1 MPAHYEG
8 QVGHWTD
15 CYRISPSIP
24 RVPDN
29 HGYYQIRDVPLWH
42 HYDLPPYREDD
53 ESSALIDV
61 WDVYDPDSETS
72 NVSLRSVKRTF
83 SHRPLSLYDD
93 PKIPSEKSH
102 SSPTTPQKSQSPGL
116 PRKSFSPSLL
126 RRSIFNRSQT
136 EEKCSGCG
144 FPIKDEKRISMK
156 RAGDIRDV
164 YHPMCFKC
172 SICDTA
178 LSLRSYKKQNMD
190 GQLYCESHVPITKPP
205 LSPET
210 DDKTQALFEMLIQ
223 IQEKGRIDDQ
233 RCDMSNLIKTSPCV
247 TPTEQR
253 KSFETLEEV
262 LRKPGPYP
270 MIVLPENG
278 GYWIEGHDQKS
289 PVNEMGSDPNLSAVL
304 IEQNDVAHCYRDHFL
319 KKEHFD
325 YFYLDENVGPI
336 VMSIKDESTTDEE
349 QLRVILR
356 TKAWTKQKVVT
367 MEEVDNIPNPV
378 KVAKCLCEEI
388 STERFNPVLS
398 TKGSQLIVGYDEHN
412 ITNNY
417 KIGIIYQKFHQT
429 KEEELFSNVNHSP
442 AMEEFLLTIGDRVKL
457 KDFQGFR
464 GGLDNVQSQ
473 TGEESVYTQF
483 KEREIMF
490 HVSTLL
496 PFTDGDPQQLQ
507 RKRHIGNDIVVIVF
521 QEENTPFVPNMIAS
535 HFLHSFIVVQ
545 PIDPNTD
552 HTKYKVSVAARSDV
566 PQFGPSIPNSAI
578 FDKGPEFRDFLLTKI
593 INAEKAS
600 YKSDQFS
607 KLEERTRGALLEC
620 LHTELHKKN
629 IELFGLTMMPGFKQ
643 ESSKLIGSFKRVLS
657 MGRTQ
662 NEAASNRK
670 SNGSSLTTVGE
681 EEKSSSPKRS
691 PASRKK
697 YNRQTSNSL
706 EKKQR
711 DKTTVVQRSID
722 SQSTQSSYKT
732 CSAPS
737 SPQSSPSSTASAQR
751 VSGTNIQISPSNS
764 ESSFNSIDDYAPTHL
779 THFHEDSDTG
789 MCLFQ
794 ESLSSAGTPNNNY
807 IRSEDGLYSDL
818 DGNTQHNLRYE
829 IHKLKAER
837 AEILKH
843 NKALQRDLKDYKDRE
858 KGLMSQL
865 MIFQLE
871 NRRLSQT
878 TNIEIS
884 SEATV

>member
-1 MPAHYEG
+1 MGLPAHLSSKCRSLMNG
-8 QVGHWTD
+8 V
-15 CYRISPSIP
+15 
-24 RVPDN
+24 N
-29 HGYYQIRDVPLWH
+29 H
-42 HYDLPPYREDD
+42 
-53 ESSALIDV
+53 
-61 WDVYDPDSETS
+61 
-72 NVSLRSVKRTF
+72 KR
-83 SHRPLSLYDD
+83 
-93 PKIPSEKSH
+93 
-102 SSPTTPQKSQSPGL
+102 
-116 PRKSFSPSLL
+116 
-126 RRSIFNRSQT
+126 
-136 EEKCSGCG
+136 
-144 FPIKDEKRISMK
+144 
-156 RAGDIRDV
+156 
-164 YHPMCFKC
+164 
-172 SICDTA
+172 
-178 LSLRSYKKQNMD
+178 KQNMD
-190 GQLYCESHVPITKPP
+190 GQLYCEAHVPITKPP

-233 RCDMSNLIKTSPCV
+233 RCDMSNLIKTTPCV

-289 PVNEMGSDPNLSAVL
+289 PTNEMGSDPNLSAVL

-356 TKAWTKQKVVT
+356 TKAWTKQKLVT
-367 MEEVDNIPNPV
+367 MEEVDYIPNPV

-464 GGLDNVQSQ
+464 GGLDNVQI
-473 TGEESVYTQF
+473 T
-483 KEREIMF
+483 K
-490 HVSTLL
+490 
-496 PFTDGDPQQLQ
+496 
-507 RKRHIGNDIVVIVF
+507 KRHIGNDIVVIVF

-535 HFLHSFIVVQ
+535 HFLHSFIVIQ

-662 NEAASNRK
+662 NEAAANRK

-751 VSGTNIQISPSNS
+751 VSGNNIQISPSNS
-764 ESSFNSIDDYAPTHL
+764 ESSFNSIDDYAPTHV

-789 MCLFQ
+789 M

-818 DGNTQHNLRYE
+818 D
-829 IHKLKAER
+829 AEK

-871 NRRLSQT
+871 NRRLSTQT

>member
-1 MPAHYEG
+1 MFKN
-8 QVGHWTD
+8 TKF
-15 CYRISPSIP
+15 
-24 RVPDN
+24 
-29 HGYYQIRDVPLWH
+29 PL
-42 HYDLPPYREDD
+42 RKT
-53 ESSALIDV
+53 SSLTG
-61 WDVYDPDSETS
+61 DVYDPDSDAS

-93 PKIPSEKSH
+93 PKISSEKSP
-102 SSPTTPQKSQSPGL
+102 SLPTTPQKSRSPGL

-126 RRSIFNRSQT
+126 RRSIFNRSQND
-136 EEKCSGCG
+136 EKCSGCG

-190 GQLYCESHVPITKPP
+190 GQLYCEAHVPIAKPT

-233 RCDMSNLIKTSPCV
+233 RCDMPNLIKNSPCV

-278 GYWIEGHDQKS
+278 GYWIEGHDDKS
-289 PVNEMGSDPNLSAVL
+289 PFYEDGSRMGSDPNLSAVL
-304 IEQNDVAHCYRDHFL
+304 IEQNEVAHCYRDHFL
-319 KKEHFD
+319 RKEHFD
-325 YFYLDENVGPI
+325 YYCLDENVGPI
-336 VMSIKDESTTDEE
+336 VMSIKDESTTDVE

-356 TKAWTKQKVVT
+356 TKASTQQKLVT

-388 STERFNPVLS
+388 STERFHPVLS
-398 TKGSQLIVGYDEHN
+398 TKGSQLVVGYDEHN

-464 GGLDNVQSQ
+464 GGLDNVQGQ

-566 PQFGPSIPNSAI
+566 PRFGPSIPNSAI

-600 YKSDQFS
+600 YKGEQFS

-629 IELFGLTMMPGFKQ
+629 IELFGLSMVPGFKQ

-657 MGRTQ
+657 MGRNQ
-662 NEAASNRK
+662 NESASTRK

-681 EEKSSSPKRS
+681 EEKPSSPKRS

-697 YNRQTSNSL
+697 YNRQSSSSS

-711 DKTTVVQRSID
+711 DKTTMVQRSID

-751 VSGTNIQISPSNS
+751 VSGNNIQISPSNS
-764 ESSFNSIDDYAPTHL
+764 ESSFNSIDDYAPTHV
-779 THFHEDSDTG
+779 THNHEDSDTG
-789 MCLFQ
+789 M

-807 IRSEDGLYSDL
+807 IRSEDGLYTDL
-818 DGNTQHNLRYE
+818 DGNTQHHEILRYE
-829 IHKLKAER
+829 IHKLKTER

-858 KGLMSQL
+858 RGLMSQL
-865 MIFQLE
+865 MLSQLE
-871 NRRLSQT
+871 NRRLSQAP
-878 TNIEIS
+878 NIEIS

>member
-1 MPAHYEG
+1 MGLPAHLSSKCRSLMNG
-8 QVGHWTD
+8 V
-15 CYRISPSIP
+15 
-24 RVPDN
+24 N
-29 HGYYQIRDVPLWH
+29 H
-42 HYDLPPYREDD
+42 
-53 ESSALIDV
+53 
-61 WDVYDPDSETS
+61 
-72 NVSLRSVKRTF
+72 KR
-83 SHRPLSLYDD
+83 
-93 PKIPSEKSH
+93 
-102 SSPTTPQKSQSPGL
+102 
-116 PRKSFSPSLL
+116 
-126 RRSIFNRSQT
+126 
-136 EEKCSGCG
+136 
-144 FPIKDEKRISMK
+144 
-156 RAGDIRDV
+156 
-164 YHPMCFKC
+164 
-172 SICDTA
+172 
-178 LSLRSYKKQNMD
+178 KQNMD
-190 GQLYCESHVPITKPP
+190 GQLYCEAHVPITKPPLSPETDDKPP

-233 RCDMSNLIKTSPCV
+233 RCDMSNLIKTTPCV

-289 PVNEMGSDPNLSAVL
+289 PTNEMGSDPNLSAVL

-356 TKAWTKQKVVT
+356 TKAWTKQKLVT
-367 MEEVDNIPNPV
+367 MEEVDYIPNPV

-464 GGLDNVQSQ
+464 GGLDNVQI
-473 TGEESVYTQF
+473 T
-483 KEREIMF
+483 K
-490 HVSTLL
+490 
-496 PFTDGDPQQLQ
+496 
-507 RKRHIGNDIVVIVF
+507 KRHIGNDIVVIVF

-535 HFLHSFIVVQ
+535 HFLHSFIVIQ

-662 NEAASNRK
+662 NEAAANRK

-751 VSGTNIQISPSNS
+751 VSGNNIQISPSNS
-764 ESSFNSIDDYAPTHL
+764 ESSFNSIDDYAPTHV

-789 MCLFQ
+789 M

-818 DGNTQHNLRYE
+818 D
-829 IHKLKAER
+829 AEK

-871 NRRLSQT
+871 NRRLSTQT

>member
-1 MPAHYEG
+1 MGLLENQG
-8 QVGHWTD
+8 
-15 CYRISPSIP
+15 
-24 RVPDN
+24 N
-29 HGYYQIRDVPLWH
+29 
-42 HYDLPPYREDD
+42 
-53 ESSALIDV
+53 
-61 WDVYDPDSETS
+61 
-72 NVSLRSVKRTF
+72 
-83 SHRPLSLYDD
+83 
-93 PKIPSEKSH
+93 
-102 SSPTTPQKSQSPGL
+102 L
-116 PRKSFSPSLL
+116 PRKSNEFSRIWALL
-126 RRSIFNRSQT
+126 TVPEHHGESRSFIHCEGYTDLQKVRAHLNLES
-136 EEKCSGCG
+136 KV
-144 FPIKDEKRISMK
+144 KDTLSKSDRCFDPAMK
-156 RAGDIRDV
+156 QR
-164 YHPMCFKC
+164 
-172 SICDTA
+172 
-178 LSLRSYKKQNMD
+178 KKQNMD
-190 GQLYCESHVPITKPP
+190 GQLYCEAHVPITKPP

-233 RCDMSNLIKTSPCV
+233 RCDMSNLIKTTPCV

-289 PVNEMGSDPNLSAVL
+289 PTNEMGSDPNLSAVL

-356 TKAWTKQKVVT
+356 TKAWTKQKLVT
-367 MEEVDNIPNPV
+367 MEEVDYIPNPV

-464 GGLDNVQSQ
+464 GGLDNVQI
-473 TGEESVYTQF
+473 T
-483 KEREIMF
+483 K
-490 HVSTLL
+490 
-496 PFTDGDPQQLQ
+496 
-507 RKRHIGNDIVVIVF
+507 KRHIGNDIVVIVF

-535 HFLHSFIVVQ
+535 HFLHSFIVIQ

-662 NEAASNRK
+662 NEAAANRK

-751 VSGTNIQISPSNS
+751 VSGNNIQISPSNS
-764 ESSFNSIDDYAPTHL
+764 ESSFNSIDDYAPTHV

-789 MCLFQ
+789 M

-818 DGNTQHNLRYE
+818 D
-829 IHKLKAER
+829 AEK

-871 NRRLSQT
+871 NRRLSTQT